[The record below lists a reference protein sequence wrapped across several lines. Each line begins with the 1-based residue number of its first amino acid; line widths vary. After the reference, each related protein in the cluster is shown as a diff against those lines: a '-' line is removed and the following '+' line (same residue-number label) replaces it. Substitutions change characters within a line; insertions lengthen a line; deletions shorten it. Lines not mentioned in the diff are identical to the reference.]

1 MFQKVLPLWI
11 RLWSAILS
19 MNDISA
25 NSVHHEPSTDLKN
38 GDNPP
43 VMTMKNGKITPLTIS
58 KINKHVC
65 SITTQ
70 IQAKLAATL
79 PETWFY
85 TITNQKIEQPEIM
98 TMKNGKITLLTISQI
113 NKHVC
118 LTTTQIQAKPAAT
131 PPKTW
136 FYTTHQKIAQ
146 PEIMTHLHHPSH
158 EIGIKN
164 KPWPS
169 LACSIPRPCTQG
181 STLKYSMP
189 KKRKKRSYNLVRD
202 LRERAIYKIILSE
215 WAVSIS

>member
-43 VMTMKNGKITPLTIS
+43 VMTMKNGKITLLTIS
-58 KINKHVC
+58 QINKHVC

-70 IQAKLAATL
+70 IQAKPAATL

-85 TITNQKIEQPEIM
+85 TIT
-98 TMKNGKITLLTISQI
+98 
-113 NKHVC
+113 
-118 LTTTQIQAKPAAT
+118 
-131 PPKTW
+131 
-136 FYTTHQKIAQ
+136 HQKIAQ
-146 PEIMTHLHHPSH
+146 PEITTHLHHPSR

-181 STLKYSMP
+181 STWKYSMP
-189 KKRKKRSYNLVRD
+189 KKRKKRWGEGVRGKKRWGERVKGLGSKNDLKVYLYHKKSY
-202 LRERAIYKIILSE
+202 
-215 WAVSIS
+215 